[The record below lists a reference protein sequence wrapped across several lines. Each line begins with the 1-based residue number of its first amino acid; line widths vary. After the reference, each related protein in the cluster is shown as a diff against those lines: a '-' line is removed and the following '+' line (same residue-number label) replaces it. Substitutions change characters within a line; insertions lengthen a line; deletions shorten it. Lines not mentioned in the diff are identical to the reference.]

1 MNAEITVAKY
11 LLCDRETA
19 KKKEIAAF
27 VAEEKPKW
35 AGKVSAVIEKYKLE
49 SVDCVK

>member
-1 MNAEITVAKY
+1 MRQG
-11 LLCDRETA
+11 DGG
-19 KKKEIAAF
+19 KKEIAAAF